1 MTLLGN
7 LYEARPMVYQH
18 YILTK
23 SIMDKNNSKYIH
35 KEEIRHLK
43 CIHKN

>member
-1 MTLLGN
+1 MTLLEN
-7 LYEARPMVYQH
+7 LYDARPMVYQN
-18 YILTK
+18 YNLTK
-23 SIMDKNNSKYIH
+23 SIMNKNNSKYIH